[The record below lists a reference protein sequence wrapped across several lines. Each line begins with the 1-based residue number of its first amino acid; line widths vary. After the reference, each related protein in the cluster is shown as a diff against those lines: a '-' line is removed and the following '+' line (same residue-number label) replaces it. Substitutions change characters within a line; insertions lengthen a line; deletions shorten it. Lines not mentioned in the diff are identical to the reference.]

1 MSASLLAPFS
11 FEKTTT
17 VSEQQSTHHKQLQLL
32 SYPSLIAK
40 HCAGPSTADPKH
52 SSHLQIM
59 TSIEA
64 TEPLLRPS
72 GPPPRSSPPRP
83 NYGKIHAKPF
93 PLTAYP
99 LPPLIP
105 HNPLSIFHVAFT
117 YIYRLLLPPSSHPKI
132 LPQAY
137 FSPETRSVH
146 VTDEKAI
153 RVLWE
158 SGFFGKGSLSR
169 SEPSW
174 LDREKKNRGLIANE
188 TSEEFTAQRRA
199 ERKKFKQE
207 RARKEREAI
216 EEKLKEEKRIHEN
229 GPVAKPTA
237 RSRYEG
243 LNGGPVNSFAESVE
257 SLFEQ
262 QPLSPYRP
270 PPIML
275 CPSDATNDTAGK
287 QEFVSQS
294 PTEPSAGET
303 SKPTELE
310 VKVEVAAIED
320 QEHLQLNPAEA
331 FFLTYALGLLQVRDQ
346 LTSVPLPSE
355 TLFTLFRQHSYF
367 PPGNRKSY
375 VPTTPSSCNT
385 WCTTISAPSA
395 GSFVPASSLPW
406 TGFFTYEAPCSRT
419 RSSRSLCCQ
428 PTRIRT
434 GDPRPNCR
442 SRRPHGKAKAG
453 GGCIASTACKARC
466 VRAWW
471 FATSRCHH
479 HRPRLEQPPEPK
491 ERQLS
496 RRLEPSARPSSN
508 TESENS
514 R

>member
-1 MSASLLAPFS
+1 
-11 FEKTTT
+11 
-17 VSEQQSTHHKQLQLL
+17 
-32 SYPSLIAK
+32 
-40 HCAGPSTADPKH
+40 
-52 SSHLQIM
+52 M

-367 PPGNRKSY
+367 PPREPQELRPDDPFLLQYVVYHHFRSLGWVVRPGIKFAVDWLLYLRGPVFSHAEFAVIVLPAYTHPYWRSTPELQKSTTTRESKSWWWLHCVNRVQSQVRKSLVVCY
-375 VPTTPSSCNT
+375 VQVPPPPPTAGTAARAEGAAAVTEVGTVGQTLKQYRVRELTLKRWTPN
-385 WCTTISAPSA
+385 
-395 GSFVPASSLPW
+395 
-406 TGFFTYEAPCSRT
+406 R
-419 RSSRSLCCQ
+419 
-428 PTRIRT
+428 
-434 GDPRPNCR
+434 
-442 SRRPHGKAKAG
+442 
-453 GGCIASTACKARC
+453 
-466 VRAWW
+466 
-471 FATSRCHH
+471 
-479 HRPRLEQPPEPK
+479 
-491 ERQLS
+491 ERD
-496 RRLEPSARPSSN
+496 
-508 TESENS
+508 
-514 R
+514 